1 MKLLGTSKSFAGTNT
16 FRSSTGLG
24 SIAFSSPKTTIR
36 LLNKTCNPR
45 RYSIRLRRT
54 LRALQLH
61 RKMDRPVPFLG
72 APCVTL
78 LRQLRSS
85 GRVGLVTH
93 LLNRRLSRY
102 GGCHEEVEVYRVTD
116 RCDLEGRRS
125 RSRTQ
130 RVDQRREAVA
140 GEAHIPLAG
149 GRRLR
154 PFTSALQPADL
165 LIRRINSYSAVG
177 SAQCG
182 LLVLG

>member
-1 MKLLGTSKSFAGTNT
+1 MKLLGTSKSFADTNT

-93 LLNRRLSRY
+93 VLRWQEWKLYNSGSAGESARAAGVVDKILERKDQGRY
-102 GGCHEEVEVYRVTD
+102 LRALHRK
-116 RCDLEGRRS
+116 RRS
-125 RSRTQ
+125 APQ
-130 RVDQRREAVA
+130 
-140 GEAHIPLAG
+140 GK
-149 GRRLR
+149 
-154 PFTSALQPADL
+154 
-165 LIRRINSYSAVG
+165 VG
-177 SAQCG
+177 
-182 LLVLG
+182 